1 MKPIR
6 VLLADDH
13 TLVRAGIRT
22 LLEKIAGVKVV
33 AEASTGREAL
43 HLLKT
48 TDPDIVLMDISMKEM
63 NGLEAT
69 AYITQDHPQVR
80 VLILS
85 VHDDE
90 QHVVHALRVGAV
102 GYLLK
107 NATVT
112 DLEQAVKA
120 VARGDT
126 YLSPAVAKHVI
137 ADYRRR
143 GSGKSSE
150 REKETS
156 LVESLTLR
164 QREILQLIAEGHTAR
179 QIAALLH
186 ISRKTVE
193 AHRTELMKRL
203 DIHHVAGLIR
213 YAIRIGLVT
222 LDE

>member
-13 TLVRAGIRT
+13 TLVRAGIHL
-22 LLEKIAGVKVV
+22 LLENIAGVKVV
-33 AEASTGREAL
+33 AEASTGREVL

-48 TDPDIVLMDISMKEM
+48 TDPDVVLMNMSMKEM

-69 AYITQDHPQVR
+69 AYMTQDYPQVR

-90 QHVVHALRVGAV
+90 QHVLHALRAGAV

-107 NATVT
+107 DAAEIE
-112 DLEQAVKA
+112 LEQAIKA

-126 YLSPAVAKHVI
+126 YLSPAVTKHVI

-143 GSGKSSE
+143 GSRTPKDSE
-150 REKETS
+150 KDTS
-156 LVESLTLR
+156 LAESLTLR
-164 QREILQLIAEGHTAR
+164 QREILQLIVEGHTTR
-179 QIAALLH
+179 QIAAALH

-193 AHRTELMKRL
+193 AHRSELMRRL
-203 DIHHVAGLIR
+203 DVHNVAGLIR
-213 YAIRIGLVT
+213 YALRLGLVT